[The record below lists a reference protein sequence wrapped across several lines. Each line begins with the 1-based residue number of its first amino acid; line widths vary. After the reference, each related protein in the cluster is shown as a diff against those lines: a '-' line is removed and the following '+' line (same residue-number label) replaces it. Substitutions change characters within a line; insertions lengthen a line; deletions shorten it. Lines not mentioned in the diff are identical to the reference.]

1 MTISSSTVDAKILK
15 EIREH
20 AAGWEGAHGSMG
32 HLPSSLNIEL
42 ERLEMRDVRDHI
54 DDA

>member
-1 MTISSSTVDAKILK
+1 MTISSSTFDTKILK

-20 AAGWEGAHGSMG
+20 ASEWEGAHGNMV

-54 DDA
+54 NDA